1 MLFIYTRY
9 EYVLGSKD
17 ITATLKNET
26 KPQRFNLHII
36 TPATKFLGFPVGGGL
51 VKMSRLV
58 NQQGQVI
65 HARNY
70 SPEIKEEVKNFKKTL
85 TIPYFKLWK
94 GYLFIASI
102 AIVGSIIYGIK
113 LNSDGKKYRNEKEN
127 LAKSAQQLQTG
138 QLYGANF
145 FTDAEGNNIQGLPA
159 GWVKIVKIEGDT
171 VFVQRSKK
179 TSDRAMFEMKD
190 LASIKPTSDADWN
203 DHIEKMNYPLFKE
216 AIQNK
221 NLSGIDLSY
230 IGVDHDKYP
239 GVIMSFKGV
248 E

>member
-9 EYVLGSKD
+9 EYILGSKE
-17 ITATLKNET
+17 IIATLKNET

-58 NQQGQVI
+58 NPQGQVI

-70 SPEIKEEVKNFKKTL
+70 SPEIKEEVKTFKKTL
-85 TIPYFKLWK
+85 KIPYFKLWK
-94 GYLFIASI
+94 GYLIIASI
-102 AIVGSIIYGIK
+102 AIAGSIIYGIK

-127 LAKSAQQLQTG
+127 LAKAAQQLQTG
-138 QLYGANF
+138 QLYGASF
-145 FTDAEGNNIQGLPA
+145 FTDVEGNSIQGLPA
-159 GWVKIVKIEGDT
+159 GWVKIIRIEGDT

-179 TSDRAMFEMKD
+179 MSDRVMFEMKD
-190 LASIKPTSDADWN
+190 LESIKPTSDADWN

-216 AIQNK
+216 AARNK
-221 NLSGIDLSY
+221 NLSGLDLLY
-230 IGVDHDKYP
+230 IGEGHDTYS

>member
-9 EYVLGSKD
+9 EYVLGSKN

-26 KPQRFNLHII
+26 IPQNFNLSII

-58 NQQGQVI
+58 NQYGQVI

-70 SPEIKEEVKNFKKTL
+70 SPEIKEEVKKFKKTL
-85 TIPYFKLWK
+85 EIPYFKLWK
-94 GYLFIASI
+94 GYLIIASI
-102 AIVGSIIYGIK
+102 AIIGSIIYGIK
-113 LNSDGKKYRNEKEN
+113 LNMDGKKYRNEKES
-127 LAKSAQQLQTG
+127 LAKSAQQLQAG
-138 QLYGANF
+138 QLYGASF

-159 GWVKIVKIEGDT
+159 GWVKILKIEGDT
-171 VFVQRSKK
+171 IFVQRSKK
-179 TSDRAMFEMKD
+179 ISDRAMFEMKD
-190 LASIKPTSDADWN
+190 LESIKPTSDEDWN
-203 DHIEKMNYPLFKE
+203 NRVEKMNYTLFKE
-216 AIQNK
+216 AVNNK
-221 NLSGIDLSY
+221 NLSSIDLSY
-230 IGVDHDKYP
+230 IGADHDKYS